1 MYRAVSRILVAAA
14 LVSGGWFAWQHFRQ
28 APATPV
34 AEEQKTEIEDTES
47 PETKMAHEAVTI
59 RGPLADY
66 VQNNKPAPERET
78 QSTARTPSPLDHI
91 VEDSPVGTSRAI
103 LHKTFP
109 VRRVVHVQFEIPPH
123 ALTPRFNGTFR
134 SLVEGESSHD
144 ESANVDLLL
153 MTEVQYA
160 GFAAGRDVDA
170 LYIADTTHFRDIS
183 VDLSPSRD
191 QPVRYHLVFRNSPG
205 GAAEKTVAADF
216 RIDF

>member
-78 QSTARTPSPLDHI
+78 QSAARRPRHWTILLKIHPS
-91 VEDSPVGTSRAI
+91 VPVAPSCIRRSRFGV
-103 LHKTFP
+103 LCTFNSKF
-109 VRRVVHVQFEIPPH
+109 R
-123 ALTPRFNGTFR
+123 LTR
-134 SLVEGESSHD
+134 
-144 ESANVDLLL
+144 
-153 MTEVQYA
+153 
-160 GFAAGRDVDA
+160 
-170 LYIADTTHFRDIS
+170 
-183 VDLSPSRD
+183 
-191 QPVRYHLVFRNSPG
+191 
-205 GAAEKTVAADF
+205 
-216 RIDF
+216 